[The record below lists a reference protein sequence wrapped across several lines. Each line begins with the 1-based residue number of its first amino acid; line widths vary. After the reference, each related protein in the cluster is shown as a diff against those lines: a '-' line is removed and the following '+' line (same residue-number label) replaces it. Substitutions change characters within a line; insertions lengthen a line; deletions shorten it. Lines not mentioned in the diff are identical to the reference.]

1 MAIDESGLTKGQLR
15 KLNALRKSVG
25 GALGDE
31 VFSKW
36 AAQQEKASA
45 ARRADPVAQKIAEAL
60 QRLAVTLNELGP
72 EGAAMTVGE
81 MDGFVTGLLVCAQIV
96 PPSEWL
102 PVVWGPETEFES
114 IEEAEATVA
123 ALIGHY
129 NGVARTLAY
138 EPENYGPV
146 LEVDEITDE
155 VFWIEWIRGFESAM
169 GLRPET
175 WEQIKRN
182 DEQDVTEAVEVIH
195 TLYAAANGTS
205 ELAEK
210 GLDLLV
216 SMAPTLIGGM
226 VRDLDARKHSR
237 GPGAGE
243 RLVPGLPGATGEK
256 AGRDEPCGCGSE
268 RRYDRCCGVH

>member
-1 MAIDESGLTKGQLR
+1 MTQR
-15 KLNALRKSVG
+15 R
-25 GALGDE
+25 
-31 VFSKW
+31 W
-36 AAQQEKASA
+36 SA
-45 ARRADPVAQKIAEAL
+45 VHDPERRRATDDRDEAL
-60 QRLAVTLNELGP
+60 QRLAVRLNELCQ
-72 EGAAMTVGE
+72 EGEAMTVGK

-146 LEVDEITDE
+146 LEVDEATDE
-155 VFWIEWIRGFESAM
+155 VFWIAWIRGFESAM
-169 GLRPET
+169 GLHPET

-182 DEQDVTEAVEVIH
+182 DEQDVTEAVKVINA
-195 TLYAAANGTS
+195 LYAAANGTS
-205 ELAEK
+205 DLAEK
-210 GLDLLV
+210 GLDLLE

-226 VRDLDARKHSR
+226 VRDLDARKQSR

-243 RLVPGLPGATGEK
+243 RLVADLPGATGEK

-268 RRYDRCCGVH
+268 RRYDRCCGAH

>member
-1 MAIDESGLTKGQLR
+1 MHDPER
-15 KLNALRKSVG
+15 
-25 GALGDE
+25 
-31 VFSKW
+31 
-36 AAQQEKASA
+36 
-45 ARRADPVAQKIAEAL
+45 RRATDDCDEAL
-60 QRLAVTLNELGP
+60 QRLAVRLTELCQ
-72 EGAAMTVGE
+72 EGEAMRVGE

-102 PVVWGPETEFES
+102 PVVWGPETE
-114 IEEAEATVA
+114 
-123 ALIGHY
+123 
-129 NGVARTLAY
+129 
-138 EPENYGPV
+138 
-146 LEVDEITDE
+146 
-155 VFWIEWIRGFESAM
+155 FESAM

-237 GPGAGE
+237 GPGAG
-243 RLVPGLPGATGEK
+243 
-256 AGRDEPCGCGSE
+256 
-268 RRYDRCCGVH
+268 

>member
-1 MAIDESGLTKGQLR
+1 
-15 KLNALRKSVG
+15 
-25 GALGDE
+25 
-31 VFSKW
+31 
-36 AAQQEKASA
+36 
-45 ARRADPVAQKIAEAL
+45 
-60 QRLAVTLNELGP
+60 
-72 EGAAMTVGE
+72 MTVGE

-114 IEEAEATVA
+114 
-123 ALIGHY
+123 
-129 NGVARTLAY
+129 
-138 EPENYGPV
+138 
-146 LEVDEITDE
+146 
-155 VFWIEWIRGFESAM
+155 AM

-182 DEQDVTEAVEVIH
+182 DEQDVTEAVKVIH
-195 TLYAAANGTS
+195 ALYAAANGTS

-210 GLDLLV
+210 GLDLLE

-226 VRDLDARKHSR
+226 VRDLDARKQSR

-243 RLVPGLPGATGEK
+243 RFVPGLPGATGEK

-268 RRYDRCCGVH
+268 RRYDRCCGAH